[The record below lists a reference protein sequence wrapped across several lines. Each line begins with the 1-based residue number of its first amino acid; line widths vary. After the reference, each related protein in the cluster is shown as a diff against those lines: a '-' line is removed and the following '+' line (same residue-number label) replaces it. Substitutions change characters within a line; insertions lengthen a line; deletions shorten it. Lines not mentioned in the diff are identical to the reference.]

1 MAGKLDRLAGKLD
14 RLTARGLV
22 CFGERAFKAQNCPSK
37 SALIDFNSHCK
48 QPPSQPQCLG

>member
-1 MAGKLDRLAGKLD
+1 MARKLD

-37 SALIDFNSHCK
+37 SAPIGSKTHCK
-48 QPPSQPQCLG
+48 QPSSQPEYLG

>member
-1 MAGKLDRLAGKLD
+1 MARKLD

-37 SALIDFNSHCK
+37 SALIGFNSHLK
-48 QPPSQPQCLG
+48 QPPLQPQCLG